1 MPLENANLIPQESV
15 VSPLTMLYKWE
26 QQKPESHFM
35 TQPIGAKELTFNWK
49 QTAQEA
55 RKVAAALL
63 AKNYP
68 KGSRI
73 AILSKNC
80 AHWMIVDLGIMMAGH
95 ISVPIFSTAGKET
108 ISYVLEH
115 ADCPLIFVG
124 KLLTQMLSVRHG
136 TNLLI
141 LSP

>member
-1 MPLENANLIPQESV
+1 MSLEVANLIPLESV
-15 VSPLTMLYKWE
+15 VSPLSMLYKWE
-26 QQKPESHFM
+26 SEKPDALYM
-35 TQPIGAKELTFNWK
+35 TQPKPGEVLTYTWKE
-49 QTAQEA
+49 TATEA

-115 ADCPLIFVG
+115 ANCPLIFIG
-124 KLLTQMLSVRHG
+124 KLDNMQAQEDAVPDSVV
-136 TNLLI
+136 
-141 LSP
+141 